1 MDRKT
6 RLLVGWVVTVVA
18 ALGMVLGAVPTE
30 VGLVAGTA
38 GFLMLGTASSA
49 GRVGRAGR
57 EENS

>member
-6 RLLVGWVVTVVA
+6 RLLGGWVLTVVA

-30 VGLVAGTA
+30 VGLVAGTT

-49 GRVGRAGR
+49 GRAGR
-57 EENS
+57 EEIS

>member
-49 GRVGRAGR
+49 GRADR

>member
-6 RLLVGWVVTVVA
+6 RLIFGWVLTVVA

-30 VGLVAGTA
+30 LGLVAGTT

-49 GRVGRAGR
+49 GRAGW

>member
-49 GRVGRAGR
+49 GR

>member
-49 GRVGRAGR
+49 GQAGRA
-57 EENS
+57 ENS

>member
-38 GFLMLGTASSA
+38 GFLMLGTASGA
-49 GRVGRAGR
+49 GRAGR